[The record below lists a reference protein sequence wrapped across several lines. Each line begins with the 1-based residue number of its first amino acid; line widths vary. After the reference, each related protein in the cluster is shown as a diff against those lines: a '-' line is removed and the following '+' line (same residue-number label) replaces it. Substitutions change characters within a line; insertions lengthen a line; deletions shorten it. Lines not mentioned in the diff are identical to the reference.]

1 MELRWRRKWW
11 RLLID
16 LTGNKRAEIRSDVPR
31 SPERE
36 KERDRERR
44 RKERILVYSEFSS
57 WKVNHLRIVQ
67 RPTLR
72 AGGHFLEW
80 LTKRFVTADGHSFST
95 LSGLRGRSSG
105 VKYSPPHTGIS

>member
-1 MELRWRRKWW
+1 M
-11 RLLID
+11 
-16 LTGNKRAEIRSDVPR
+16 
-31 SPERE
+31 
-36 KERDRERR
+36 
-44 RKERILVYSEFSS
+44 VYSEFSS

-105 VKYSPPHTGIS
+105 VKQSPPTHIQESVKASSDSLSSFTRLAIYERCDLASDEWRENLLFFIVPLYLSIR